1 MQENKSIPPLV
12 SVVIPT
18 YNRGRVIGRAIE
30 SVLRQTFSDFEL
42 IIVDDGST
50 DNSCEIVGLYDDSR
64 IRLIRN
70 TQNRGANFCRNI
82 GIKESK
88 GKYIAFQDSDDEWTT
103 DKLEVHIRY
112 MQENNL
118 KASFGPYRVL
128 ETSRVVP
135 NDFQQYVNNDGL
147 VREVLKR
154 YNIVGTPTL
163 VIEKCIVNDVGMFDE
178 QLPRMQDYDYAI
190 RIAKKYDIGC
200 CPHILLNVHT
210 DEYRITSDRNKLDEA
225 IGIIIRKHIDFLD
238 LNHFFAIRYMV
249 LNEGNEFSKNVFNDL
264 ISNEKFC
271 LFVINYL
278 KQEISLQEERRKK
291 LLSINK
297 RRLRN
302 KEFAIYGAGKFARE
316 LYEELIALKI
326 KPKYFI
332 VSEKKDNSN
341 IDGIRIVGVNDI
353 HDKDITI
360 VVAVA
365 PATQTDILSTLF
377 DKGFSDVFTV

>member
-1 MQENKSIPPLV
+1 
-12 SVVIPT
+12 
-18 YNRGRVIGRAIE
+18 
-30 SVLRQTFSDFEL
+30 
-42 IIVDDGST
+42 
-50 DNSCEIVGLYDDSR
+50 
-64 IRLIRN
+64 
-70 TQNRGANFCRNI
+70 
-82 GIKESK
+82 
-88 GKYIAFQDSDDEWTT
+88 
-103 DKLEVHIRY
+103 

>member
-18 YNRGRVIGRAIE
+18 YNRERVIGRAIE

-70 TQNRGANFCRNI
+70 TQNQGANFCRNI

-128 ETSRVVP
+128 ETSQVVP
-135 NDFQQYVNNDGL
+135 NNFQQYVNNDGL
-147 VREVLKR
+147 VREALKR

-264 ISNEKFC
+264 ISNEKFR

-278 KQEISLQEERRKK
+278 KKEISLQEEREKK

-302 KEFAIYGAGKFARE
+302 KEFAIYGAGKFAME
-316 LYEELIALKI
+316 LYEDLIALKI

-332 VSEKKDNSN
+332 VSEKIDNSN
-341 IDGIRIVGVNDI
+341 IDGIRIVGINDI
-353 HDKDITI
+353 HDKDIAI

>member
-70 TQNRGANFCRNI
+70 TQNQGANFCRNI

-147 VREVLKR
+147 VREALKR

-210 DEYRITSDRNKLDEA
+210 DEYRITSDKNKLDEA

-278 KQEISLQEERRKK
+278 KQEISLQEERGEK

-302 KEFAIYGAGKFARE
+302 KEFAIYGAGKFAME

>member
-1 MQENKSIPPLV
+1 MQENKSITPLV

-18 YNRGRVIGRAIE
+18 YNRGHVIGRAIE
-30 SVLRQTFSDFEL
+30 SVLQQSLSDFEL
-42 IIVDDGST
+42 IIVDDSST
-50 DNSCEIVGLYDDSR
+50 DNSCEVVGLYCDSR

-88 GKYIAFQDSDDEWTT
+88 GKYIAFQDSDDEWTA
-103 DKLEVHIRY
+103 DKLEVQIRY

-118 KASFGPYRVL
+118 KASFGPYKII

-135 NDFQQYVNNDGL
+135 SNFQQYVNNSSL

-190 RIAKKYDIGC
+190 RIVKKYDIGC

-210 DEYRITSDRNKLDEA
+210 DEYRITSDRKKLDNA
-225 IGIIIRKHIDFLD
+225 IGIIIRKHIDFID

-264 ISNEKFC
+264 ITNEKFC
-271 LFVINYL
+271 FFVINYL
-278 KQEISLQEERRKK
+278 KQEISLQEEREKK

-302 KEFAIYGAGKFARE
+302 KEFAVYGAGKYAKE
-316 LYEELIALKI
+316 LYEELNALNI

-332 VSEKKDNSN
+332 VTEKKDNSD
-341 IDGIRIVGVNDI
+341 IDGIKIVGVNDI
-353 HDKDITI
+353 YDKDITI

-365 PATQTDILSTLF
+365 PVTQNDILSALI